1 MTKKLRSGNF
11 ATNLWSK
18 TPKEIRVAGYIGL
31 SAGVWGFIRALGAE
45 YEGDTLAIALINLLI
60 VLLENRLPEIK
71 QKLKK

>member
-1 MTKKLRSGNF
+1 MARKKKRVNF
-11 ATNLWSK
+11 VVNFWSK